1 MTWLYKNNKSNILL
15 IKNKYKLLKKKRH
28 YILNFKNKV
37 IKNKKIFFKNIQSLN
52 IKEESNNYITKI
64 CVFLG
69 RKKNMIILHKY
80 IELGLQ
86 ETILNEYH
94 MFDFSR
100 NIQDHIFI
108 KEEYNR
114 LINIYPHQSTME
126 GGFSF
131 FVKIIFYQF
140 RLFLYKNLS

>member
-15 IKNKYKLLKKKRH
+15 IKNKYKLLKKKRN

-37 IKNKKIFFKNIQSLN
+37 IKNKKIFFKNISHLN
-52 IKEESNNYITKI
+52 IEEESKNYIAKI

-69 RKKNMIILHKY
+69 REKNMVILHKY

-100 NIQDHIFI
+100 TNPA
-108 KEEYNR
+108 
-114 LINIYPHQSTME
+114 IYRACSNAWM
-126 GGFSF
+126 
-131 FVKIIFYQF
+131 
-140 RLFLYKNLS
+140 